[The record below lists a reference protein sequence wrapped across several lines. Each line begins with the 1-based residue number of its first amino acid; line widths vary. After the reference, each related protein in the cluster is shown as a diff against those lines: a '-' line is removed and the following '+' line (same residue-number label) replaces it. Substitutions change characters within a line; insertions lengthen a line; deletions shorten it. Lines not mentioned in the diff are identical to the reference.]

1 MNELHRLMDE
11 KIDVYAENE
20 KFALL
25 LEEYYK
31 TYDEKLI
38 KEMWPIAFR
47 CSANILK
54 KRFGNRLGWEDI
66 SERSIDM
73 CEIIFNRIMNKTGRF
88 PNGYKIDNLPT
99 VLKYTVLNV
108 FYGPEK
114 KKQEKE
120 DSWES
125 LEELRNI

>member
-1 MNELHRLMDE
+1 MDE
-11 KIDVYAENE
+11 KVDVYAENE
-20 KFALL
+20 KFDSLL
-25 LEEYYK
+25 TEYNK
-31 TYDEKLI
+31 THDEKLI

-47 CSANILK
+47 CAANILK
-54 KRFGNRLGWEDI
+54 KRFGNRLAWEDI

-73 CEIIFNRIMNKTGRF
+73 CEIIFARILNKTGRF
-88 PNGYKIDNLPT
+88 PNGYKIANLPT
-99 VLKYTVLNV
+99 ALKYTILNV

-125 LEELRNI
+125 LEDLKNI